1 MIVESPPTLAAPG
14 RRYKTLDAWRAVA
27 ALSVVVFHC
36 TNTVLTP
43 EMGWWARALLYGWAG
58 VFVYFP
64 ISGYCI
70 LAALRRDENV
80 TLGNFLRRR
89 WRRIA
94 PPYWASIL
102 VTIIVSVAAAPFNQ
116 GSLAYLDLGV
126 AKWIAVLTLTQIWVH
141 SGSVVNPVYW
151 SLCYEEQ
158 FYLVVGLTLL
168 APARY
173 RLHLLVFVSIVS
185 ALYHLAQWPASLR
198 IEGLFLAYWLEFA
211 CGIAAFVWLR
221 VPERRVWAI
230 VMFGLIAVS
239 AIVSRSLGLTISA
252 AASVAFIV
260 LARFDDA
267 MAATRIGTVLV
278 SIGLFSYSL
287 YLVHVPMGGRV
298 VNGLLRIPLPRLV
311 PSLIAV
317 AVSLVAGRWFYTLV
331 ERRFLN
337 ATPALPAT
345 SGP

>member
-1 MIVESPPTLAAPG
+1 MIVESLPTRAARG
-14 RRYKTLDAWRAVA
+14 RRYKTLDAWRAIA

-58 VFVYFP
+58 VFVFFP

-70 LAALRRDENV
+70 LAALWRDENA
-80 TLGNFLRRR
+80 TLGDFLRRR

-102 VTIIVSVAAAPFNQ
+102 LAVIVGFAAAPFNHY
-116 GSLAYLDLGV
+116 SLAYLDLGLS
-126 AKWIAVLTLTQIWVH
+126 KWIAVLTLTQVWVH
-141 SGSVVNPVYW
+141 SGGVVNPVYW

-173 RLHLLVFVSIVS
+173 RLYLLVFVSMVS
-185 ALYHLAQWPASLR
+185 ALYHFAQWPASLR

-221 VPERRVWAI
+221 LPERRVWAI
-230 VMFGLIAVS
+230 VMFSLIAVS
-239 AIVSRSLGLTISA
+239 AIASRSLGLTISA

-267 MAATRIGTVLV
+267 IAATRIGTALI

-287 YLVHVPMGGRV
+287 YLVHVPIGGRV
-298 VNGLLRIPLPRLV
+298 VNGLLRIPLPLFV
-311 PSLIAV
+311 PSIIAV
-317 AVSLVAGRWFYTLV
+317 VVSLVAGWWFYTLV

-337 ATPALPAT
+337 VTPTLPAARAA
-345 SGP
+345 